1 MKSNVVTDAY
11 FFTNKELRKLVIP
24 LIIEQFL
31 AVLVG
36 LCDSIMVAG
45 VSEAAVSGVSL
56 VDTLSILL
64 IQLFAALATGGAV
77 IAGQFLGKKKTDKA
91 CQATDQIMFIT
102 VAIGIVITA
111 LVYLLKNTIIDVIF
125 GSITAEVRYNCNLYY
140 MITMASIPFL
150 ALYNVGAAIF
160 RVMGNSKITMYIS
173 LLMNGINIAGNAV
186 MIYGLKSGVEGAAI
200 PTLVSR
206 VIAAIIIIV
215 LLINPNRLLHFSR
228 PFKVRIIPHMAKN
241 ILFIAIPNGFENT
254 IFHIGKIIV
263 LSMVASF
270 GTASIAA
277 NAVCNMLSNFMTLP
291 GVAINAALLPVVAR
305 CVGAGDYKQVKYY
318 TKKLISWAYIILIIL
333 NAVIMAMLPLIL
345 YVYGLSE
352 EATEMARR
360 MIYYEVFCV
369 ITAWPLSFMIA
380 NTLRASNDV
389 KFCMI
394 TSIITMWTARIGTSW
409 FLGVYLG
416 WGVFGVWVGMTI
428 DWFVRAVCFMARY
441 FSGRWKIIKEIN

>member
-1 MKSNVVTDAY
+1 MKSNTGREGY
-11 FFTNKELRKLVIP
+11 FFTDKELRKLVIP

-36 LCDSIMVAG
+36 LCDSVMVAG

-56 VDTLSILL
+56 VDTLSVLL

-77 IAGQFLGKKKTDKA
+77 IAGQFLGKKKIDKA
-91 CQATDQIMFIT
+91 CQATDQIMLIT
-102 VAIGIVITA
+102 FAISIALTA
-111 LVYLLKNTIIDVIF
+111 IIYLGKNLIIDVIF
-125 GSITAEVRYNCNLYY
+125 GSISPEVRYNCNLYY
-140 MITMASIPFL
+140 LITMASVPFL

-160 RVMGNSKITMYIS
+160 RVMGNSKITMKIS
-173 LLMNGINIAGNAV
+173 LLMNGINVFGNAF
-186 MIYGLKSGVEGAAI
+186 MIYGLKRGVEGAAI

-206 VIAAIIIIV
+206 IIAAVIIIV
-215 LLINPNRLLHFSR
+215 LLKDTTRLLHFSK
-228 PFKVRIIPHMAKN
+228 PFKLRIIPHMAKN

-254 IFHIGKIIV
+254 LFHIGKIIV
-263 LSMVASF
+263 LSMVTSF
-270 GTASIAA
+270 GTAAIAA

-305 CVGAGDYKQVKYY
+305 CVGAGDYRQVKYY
-318 TKKLISWAYIILIIL
+318 TGKLLKWAYVNLIIINALIMALLPIILH
-333 NAVIMAMLPLIL
+333 
-345 YVYGLSE
+345 VYGLSE
-352 EATEMARR
+352 EATDMTRR
-360 MIYYEVFCV
+360 IVYYEVFCV
-369 ITAWPLSFMIA
+369 VTAWPLSFMIA

-394 TSIITMWTARIGTSW
+394 TSIITMWTARIGASW

-428 DWFVRAVCFMARY
+428 DWFVRAVCFMIRY
-441 FSGRWKIIKEIN
+441 FGDKWKIIKEI